1 MKQLEYI
8 IDNFDKQKEIRRNAL
23 MTAKAFNKEL
33 WKNKWKEVIKE
44 FNLADHPYNNIGLVE
59 FYFKDITKINKNSWE
74 IITKEIMNNNL
85 VYLRSEKKVKKD
97 NISFGLLQLVD
108 YNDLIES
115 EPLRIYVEDGIK
127 INRNGNIIK
136 M

>member
-1 MKQLEYI
+1 
-8 IDNFDKQKEIRRNAL
+8 
-23 MTAKAFNKEL
+23 
-33 WKNKWKEVIKE
+33 
-44 FNLADHPYNNIGLVE
+44 
-59 FYFKDITKINKNSWE
+59 
-74 IITKEIMNNNL
+74 MNNNL
-85 VYLRSEKKVKKD
+85 VYLISEKKVKKD
-97 NISFGLLQLVD
+97 NISFGLHQLVD

>member
-1 MKQLEYI
+1 
-8 IDNFDKQKEIRRNAL
+8 
-23 MTAKAFNKEL
+23 
-33 WKNKWKEVIKE
+33 
-44 FNLADHPYNNIGLVE
+44 
-59 FYFKDITKINKNSWE
+59 
-74 IITKEIMNNNL
+74 MNNNL

-127 INRNGNIIK
+127 INRNGNKIK